1 MSTKK
6 RLHTPKISLL
16 TKTEK
21 EILIDVTEKYLSER
35 EIMIKRNCTRQAV
48 NKHMNNLKRKGAL
61 NSGLQSTEKK
71 LCSCQPNK
79 KNVNRIRL
87 HGQEFKI
94 KLIKQNPRYQ
104 ELLKKSNK
112 MYIDGH
118 TIKLY
123 KNSIEIYAGKGAS
136 FYGKDA
142 WEADREASEYW
153 HKFFTR
159 LEHELSSIVI
169 KERSRNIK
177 EVNHHYARGDSE
189 MCEDALREDG
199 KHIRVFCPIDGKL
212 AFITDC
218 SFGDNED
225 EAVHPTTAKQD
236 RENISK
242 QINDWR
248 INDPPT
254 LSEIMHLIR
263 EQINIGKETAA
274 GLLALTNLLMPQK
287 TNVRPQDSK
296 LNIPSYL
303 G

>member
-6 RLHTPKISLL
+6 RLHTPKIPSL

-21 EILIDVTEKYLSER
+21 IILRLMTEEFYKEAQIAR
-35 EIMIKRNCTRQAV
+35 KRGCSRQAV
-48 NKHMNNLKRKGAL
+48 NMHVKNLKRKGAL
-61 NSGLQSTEKK
+61 NSGLQSTKKK
-71 LCSCQPNK
+71 LCSCQQSK
-79 KNVNRIRL
+79 KNVNQIRL

-94 KLIKQNPRYQ
+94 KIIKQNPRYQ
-104 ELLKKSNK
+104 ELLKKSNI
-112 MYIDGH
+112 MYRDGH

-153 HKFFTR
+153 QKFFTR
-159 LEHELSSIVI
+159 LEHELSSIII
-169 KERSRNIK
+169 KERSGNIK

-189 MCEDALREDG
+189 ICEDALREDG
-199 KHIRVFCPIDGKL
+199 EHIRIFCPHDGKL

-218 SFGDNED
+218 SFGDKED
-225 EAVHPTTAKQD
+225 ETVHPITAKQD
-236 RENISK
+236 RDNISK

-248 INDPPT
+248 LNNPPT
-254 LSEIMHLIR
+254 LSEIMYLIN
-263 EQINIGKETAA
+263 EQTNVNNETAA
-274 GLLALTNLLMPQK
+274 GLLALTNLLIPQK
-287 TNVRPQDSK
+287 TNVKPQDSK